1 MREEEVKKTCLTSR
15 TRWKLPTEMRPELN
29 LNRELQRTRRDF
41 SQATRR
47 KDVLQWPVPMIQ
59 KKTGLPGDPLDAVV
73 ILYNNSK
80 FQT

>member
-15 TRWKLPTEMRPELN
+15 TRW
-29 LNRELQRTRRDF
+29 
-41 SQATRR
+41 